1 MDVRIIEGFF
11 MLKIIS
17 CHRDIVSGIEFALEC
32 DGCKLESFPF
42 SSLLVLFSWGL
53 CGIAPVTTF
62 IGRAE

>member
-1 MDVRIIEGFF
+1 